1 MSTKTAVF
9 SLLTLLAVTACS
21 NAPEVSKR
29 AVVREDFSAE
39 ALAMP
44 ARNADAQ
51 APATRAELDLDSA
64 VAAEN
69 RRELAERGR

>member
-1 MSTKTAVF
+1 MNTKTAAF
-9 SLLTLLAVTACS
+9 SLLTLLALSACS

-29 AVVREDFSAE
+29 AVVREDFSAQFPPI
-39 ALAMP
+39 AA
-44 ARNADAQ
+44 NADVA